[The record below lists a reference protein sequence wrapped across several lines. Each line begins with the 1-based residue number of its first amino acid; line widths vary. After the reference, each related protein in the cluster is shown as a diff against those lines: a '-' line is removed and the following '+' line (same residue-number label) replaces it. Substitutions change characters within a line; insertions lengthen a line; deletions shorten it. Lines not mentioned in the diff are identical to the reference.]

1 MKEKNITAQRLK
13 ERRLEKGLT
22 LEKLSAL
29 TNISKSSLQRYENE
43 NMIINTPISKLEALV
58 KALDV
63 TIPYL
68 LGKKNIL
75 YTQQQFI
82 SNSIQDELQDLIN
95 SHFKKIS
102 PCLSRLCKYERIE
115 KDITEKYVATKS
127 GVSLDE
133 YLDFKNNAKNIGSP
147 KIVNIL
153 SFLGFDA
160 PLLIG
165 WLSGFTTFL
174 NVRLRAENK
183 IRNTL
188 FRILTDVSEET
199 LDKLS
204 EFYTHTTAE
213 ELQYVII
220 QLEKDIG
227 TSKTHDAQIN
237 KIKRALDKV
246 INENID

>member
-1 MKEKNITAQRLK
+1 M
-13 ERRLEKGLT
+13 
-22 LEKLSAL
+22 
-29 TNISKSSLQRYENE
+29 SS
-43 NMIINTPISKLEALV
+43 
-58 KALDV
+58 
-63 TIPYL
+63 
-68 LGKKNIL
+68 
-75 YTQQQFI
+75 
-82 SNSIQDELQDLIN
+82 
-95 SHFKKIS
+95 
-102 PCLSRLCKYERIE
+102 
-115 KDITEKYVATKS
+115 
-127 GVSLDE
+127 
-133 YLDFKNNAKNIGSP
+133 
-147 KIVNIL
+147 
-153 SFLGFDA
+153 
-160 PLLIG
+160 
-165 WLSGFTTFL
+165 FTTFL

>member
-1 MKEKNITAQRLK
+1 MKEKNITAQRIK

-43 NMIINTPISKLEALV
+43 NMIMNTPIS
-58 KALDV
+58 
-63 TIPYL
+63 
-68 LGKKNIL
+68 N
-75 YTQQQFI
+75 F
-82 SNSIQDELQDLIN
+82 IQDELQDLIN
-95 SHFKKIS
+95 SHSKKIL

-127 GVSLDE
+127 GVSLGE
-133 YLDFKNNAKNIGSP
+133 YLDFENNAKNIGSP

-174 NVRLRAENK
+174 NVRLGAENK

-188 FRILTDVSEET
+188 SRILTDVSEET

-220 QLEKDIG
+220 QLEKELVLL
-227 TSKTHDAQIN
+227 
-237 KIKRALDKV
+237 KRMMHKLTK
-246 INENID
+246 